1 MGQLEIERV
10 GEATFVL
17 QMGPHHPATHGVLKL
32 VCEFEGERVVKITPD
47 VGYLHRGVEKLSE
60 SKTYAGA
67 MTLTDRLDY
76 ISSMTNN
83 IGYCVAVERL
93 MGIEPPPRAKFIR
106 TMVAELTRLSSHLL
120 WLATH
125 ALDIG
130 AMTVFLYAFREREQI
145 LQFFEKICGARLTVS
160 YPRIGGVRVDIREN
174 VLDEIYRFMETML
187 KRVDEYETL
196 LTENRIWIA
205 RTKGIGV
212 ITAQEAVSLGLTGP
226 ALRGSGVYYDIRKLI
241 PYDAYS
247 EVDFEVP
254 LGENG
259 DTYDRYLCRIREM
272 RQSAL
277 IVKQCIEKMPVG
289 EIISEQSPDIDMAF
303 QGKRKIVADD
313 SLLSGF
319 IKFIDEK
326 QEIMPKGEIY
336 SAIEAPK
343 GELGF
348 YIISDGSGRPY
359 RMRVRAPS
367 FIHIS
372 AIPELCEGHLLA
384 DVIAI
389 IGTLDIVMGEADR

>member
-1 MGQLEIERV
+1 MGQLEIEKLSETR
-10 GEATFVL
+10 FVL

-32 VCEFEGERVVKITPD
+32 YCEFEGERVVKIVPE
-47 VGYLHRGVEKLSE
+47 VGFLHRGVEKLGE
-60 SKTYAGA
+60 NKTYAQA
-67 MTLTDRLDY
+67 ITLTDRLDY

-83 IGYCVAVERL
+83 IGYCLAIERL
-93 MGIEPPPRAKFIR
+93 IGVEPPLRAKFIR
-106 TMVAELTRLSSHLL
+106 TLVAELTRLSSHLL

-145 LQFFEKICGARLTVS
+145 LDFFEKICGARLTVT
-160 YPRIGGVRVDIREN
+160 YPRIGGVRVDVRDE
-174 VLDEIYRFMETML
+174 VLDEIYKFMDVML
-187 KRVDEYETL
+187 KRIDEYEGL

-205 RTKGIGV
+205 RTRDVGV
-212 ITAQEAVSLGLTGP
+212 ISADEALSLGLTGP
-226 ALRGSGVYYDIRKLI
+226 ALRGSGVYYDIRKLV
-241 PYDAYS
+241 PYDAYPYV
-247 EVDFEVP
+247 EFEVP

-272 RQSAL
+272 RQSCL
-277 IVKQCIEKMPVG
+277 IVKQCIEKMPQG
-289 EIISEQSPDIDMAF
+289 EILSESAPEQDMPF
-303 QGKRKIVADD
+303 QTKRKITADS
-313 SLLSGF
+313 SLWSGYIRF
-319 IKFIDEK
+319 TEEAMEMF
-326 QEIMPKGEIY
+326 PKGEIY

-348 YIISDGSGRPY
+348 YIVSDGSTKPY

-372 AIPELCEGHLLA
+372 AIPKLCEGHLLA

>member
-1 MGQLEIERV
+1 MGQLEIEKV
-10 GEATFVL
+10 DETTFVL

-32 VCEFEGERVVKITPD
+32 FCEFEGERVKKILPE
-47 VGYLHRGVEKLSE
+47 VGYLHRGIEKLAE
-60 SKTYAGA
+60 FKTYPAA

-76 ISSMTNN
+76 ISSMSNN
-83 IGYCVAVERL
+83 IAYCLAVERL
-93 MGIEPPPRAKFIR
+93 MGIEPPARAKFIR

-160 YPRIGGVRVDIREN
+160 YPRIGGVRLDIKKH
-174 VLDEIYRFMETML
+174 VLEEIYEFMKVMV

-212 ITAQEAVSLGLTGP
+212 ISPEEAVSLGITGP
-226 ALRGSGVYYDIRKLI
+226 ALRGSGVYYDIRKHA

-254 LGENG
+254 LGEHG
-259 DTYDRYLCRIREM
+259 DTYDRYLCRVREM
-272 RQSAL
+272 RQSAF
-277 IVKQCIEKMPVG
+277 IVKQCIEKMPEG
-289 EIISEQSPDIDMAF
+289 EILAEDSPDIDLAP
-303 QGKRKIVADD
+303 QSKRIIKGGE
-313 SLLSGF
+313 SLWSGF
-319 IKFIDEK
+319 VEFTDEK
-326 QEIMPKGEIY
+326 YEVLPKGEIY
-336 SAIEAPK
+336 SAVEAPK

-348 YIISDGSGRPY
+348 YIVSDGGGKPY

-372 AIPELCEGHLLA
+372 AIPKLCEGHLLA
-384 DVIAI
+384 DIIAI

>member
-60 SKTYAGA
+60 SKTYAGT

-254 LGENG
+254 LGEKG

>member
-1 MGQLEIERV
+1 MGQLEIEKLD
-10 GEATFVL
+10 ETTFVL

-32 VCEFEGERVVKITPD
+32 VCEFEGERVVKITPE
-47 VGYLHRGVEKLSE
+47 VGFLHRGIEKLAE
-60 SKTYAGA
+60 NKTYPAV

-83 IGYCVAVERL
+83 IGFCLAVERL
-93 MGIEPPPRAKFIR
+93 MGIEPPLRAKFIR
-106 TMVAELTRLSSHLL
+106 TIVAELTRLSSHLL

-130 AMTVFLYAFREREQI
+130 AMTMFLYCFREREQI

-160 YPRIGGVRVDIREN
+160 YPRIGGVRVDIKEE
-174 VLDEIYRFMETML
+174 VLEEIYRFMELML
-187 KRVDEYETL
+187 KRVDEYETI

-205 RTKGIGV
+205 RTRNVGV
-212 ITAQEAVSLGLTGP
+212 VTAEEAVSMGLTGP
-226 ALRGSGVYYDIRKLI
+226 ALRASGVYYDIRKAA
-241 PYDAYS
+241 PYDAYPYV
-247 EVDFEVP
+247 EFEVP
-254 LGENG
+254 LGEKG
-259 DTYDRYLCRIREM
+259 DTYDRYLCRVREM
-272 RQSAL
+272 RQSAF
-277 IVKQCIEKMPVG
+277 IIRQCIEKMPQG
-289 EIISEQSPDIDMAF
+289 EILSSHAPDIDMAF
-303 QGKRKIVADD
+303 QGKRKIQPAD
-313 SLLSGF
+313 SLWGGF
-319 IKFIDEK
+319 IKFTTEK
-326 QEIMPKGEIY
+326 EEIMPKSEVY

-372 AIPELCEGHLLA
+372 AIPKLCEGHLLA

>member
-1 MGQLEIERV
+1 MGQLEIEKLN
-10 GEATFVL
+10 ETTFVL

-32 VCEFEGERVVKITPD
+32 LCEFEGERVVKIKPE
-47 VGYLHRGVEKLSE
+47 VGYLHRGVEKVAE
-60 SKTYAGA
+60 SKTYPSA

-83 IGYCVAVERL
+83 IGYCLAVERL
-93 MGIEPPPRAKFIR
+93 IGVEPPPRAKFIR

-145 LQFFEKICGARLTVS
+145 LQFFERICGARLTVS
-160 YPRIGGVRVDIREN
+160 YPRIGGVRVDIKEY
-174 VLDEIYRFMETML
+174 VLEEIYKFMDVML
-187 KRVDEYETL
+187 KRVDEYEGL

-212 ITAQEAVSLGLTGP
+212 ITPEEAISLGLTGP
-226 ALRGSGVYYDIRKLI
+226 ALRGSGVYYDIRKHM
-241 PYDAYS
+241 PYDAYD

-254 LGENG
+254 LGMNG

-277 IVKQCIEKMPVG
+277 IVKQCVEKMPKG
-289 EIISEQSPDIDMAF
+289 EIIADEVPDIDLSH
-303 QGKRKIVADD
+303 QTKRKIEPGD
-313 SLLSGF
+313 SLWSGF
-319 IKFIDEK
+319 IAFSEEK
-326 QEIMPKGEIY
+326 QELLPKGEIY

-348 YIISDGSGRPY
+348 YIISDGSGKPF

-372 AIPELCEGHLLA
+372 AIPKLCEGHLLA

>member
-1 MGQLEIERV
+1 MGQLEIEKLS
-10 GEATFVL
+10 ETKFVL

-32 VCEFEGERVVKITPD
+32 YTEFKGERVLKIIPD
-47 VGYLHRGVEKLSE
+47 VGYLHRGVEKLAE
-60 SKTYAGA
+60 SKTYPSA

-83 IGYCVAVERL
+83 IGYCLAVERL
-93 MGIEPPPRAKFIR
+93 MGIEPPPRAKYIR

-145 LQFFEKICGARLTVS
+145 LELFEKICGARLTVS
-160 YPRIGGVRVDIREN
+160 YPRIGGIRVDIKEQ
-174 VLDEIYRFMETML
+174 VLEEIYKFTEIML
-187 KRVDEYETL
+187 NRIDEYEGL
-196 LTENRIWIA
+196 LTENRIWIS
-205 RTKGIGV
+205 RTKGVGV
-212 ITAQEAVSLGLTGP
+212 VSSEEALSLGLTGP

-272 RQSAL
+272 KQSAL
-277 IVKQCIEKMPVG
+277 IIRQCIEKMPEG
-289 EIISEQSPDIDMAF
+289 EIIAEQTIDIDIPH
-303 QGKRKIVADD
+303 QGKRKISAGD
-313 SLLSGF
+313 SLWSGF
-319 IKFIDEK
+319 IKFVDEK
-326 QEIMPKGEIY
+326 AELIPPGEIY

-348 YIISDGSGRPY
+348 YIVSDGSGRPY

-367 FIHIS
+367 FVHIS
-372 AIPELCEGHLLA
+372 AIPKLCEGHLLA

>member
-10 GEATFVL
+10 GETTFVL

-277 IVKQCIEKMPVG
+277 IVKQCIEKMPAG

>member
-1 MGQLEIERV
+1 MGQLEIEKLSDT
-10 GEATFVL
+10 TFVV

-32 VCEFEGERVVKITPD
+32 LCEFEGERVVKVTPD

-60 SKTYAGA
+60 SKTYPGA

-76 ISSMTNN
+76 VSSMTNN
-83 IGYCVAVERL
+83 IGYCLAVERL
-93 MGIEPPPRAKFIR
+93 IGIEPPRRAKFIR

-160 YPRIGGVRVDIREN
+160 YPRIGGLRVDISSN
-174 VLDEIYRFMETML
+174 LLDEIYSFTDVML
-187 KRVDEYETL
+187 NKVDEYEGL
-196 LTENRIWIA
+196 LTENRIWIS
-205 RTKGIGV
+205 RTKGVGV
-212 ITAQEAVSLGLTGP
+212 ISAEQAVFLGLTGP
-226 ALRGSGVYYDIRKLI
+226 MLRGSGLYYDIRKFM
-241 PYDAYS
+241 PYDAYD

-254 LGENG
+254 LGQNG
-259 DTYDRYLCRIREM
+259 DTYDRYLCRIQEM

-277 IVKQCIEKMPVG
+277 IIKQSIEKMPEG
-289 EIISEQSPDIDMAF
+289 EIVAENAIDIDITY
-303 QGKRKIVADD
+303 QGKRKIIAES
-313 SLLSGF
+313 SLWSGF
-319 IKFIDEK
+319 IQFTDEK
-326 QEIMPKGEIY
+326 TELIPKGELY

-343 GELGF
+343 GEFGF
-348 YIISDGSGRPY
+348 YIVSDGSGKPF
-359 RMRVRAPS
+359 RMRMRAPS
-367 FIHIS
+367 FVHIS
-372 AIPELCEGHLLA
+372 AIPKLCQGHLLA

>member
-1 MGQLEIERV
+1 MGQLEIEKLT
-10 GEATFVL
+10 ETKFVL

-32 VCEFEGERVVKITPD
+32 LCEFEGERVVKITPD

-60 SKTYAGA
+60 WKTYPGA

-83 IGYCVAVERL
+83 IGYCLAVERL
-93 MGIEPPPRAKFIR
+93 IGIEPPPRAKFIR

-160 YPRIGGVRVDIREN
+160 YPRIGGVRVDIRSH
-174 VLDEIYRFMETML
+174 VLEEIYSFTEVML
-187 KRVDEYETL
+187 KRIDEYEGL
-196 LTENRIWIA
+196 LTENRIWLS

-212 ITAQEAVSLGLTGP
+212 VSAERAVSLGLTGP
-226 ALRGSGVYYDIRKLI
+226 ALRGSGVYYDVRKFM
-241 PYDAYS
+241 PYDAYD
-247 EVDFEVP
+247 EVDFIVP
-254 LGENG
+254 IGENG
-259 DTYDRYLCRIREM
+259 DTYDRYLCRIQEM

-277 IVKQCIEKMPVG
+277 IIRQCIEKMPEG
-289 EIISEQSPDIDMAF
+289 EILADNAIDTDISLQL
-303 QGKRKIVADD
+303 KRKVAAD
-313 SLLSGF
+313 SSLWSGF
-319 IKFIDEK
+319 IKFTDEK
-326 QEIMPKGEIY
+326 IELIPGGEIY

-348 YIISDGSGRPY
+348 YIVSDGSARPF

>member
-1 MGQLEIERV
+1 MGQLEIDKISDT
-10 GEATFVL
+10 TFVL

-32 VCEFEGERVVKITPD
+32 LCEFEGESVKKIKPE

-60 SKTYAGA
+60 SKTYPGA

-83 IGYCVAVERL
+83 IGYCLAVERL
-93 MGIEPPPRAKFIR
+93 MRIELPPRAKFIR
-106 TMVAELTRLSSHLL
+106 TMVAEMTRLSSHLL

-145 LQFFEKICGARLTVS
+145 LQLFEKICGARLTVS
-160 YPRIGGVRVDIREN
+160 YPRIGGVRVDIKKH
-174 VLDEIYRFMETML
+174 VLEEIYKFTELIL

-196 LTENRIWIA
+196 LTENRIWIS
-205 RTKGIGV
+205 RTRGVGV
-212 ITAQEAVSLGLTGP
+212 ISPEDAVLLGLTGP
-226 ALRGSGVYYDIRKLI
+226 ALRGSGVYYDIRKHM

-259 DTYDRYLCRIREM
+259 DTYDRYMCRIKEM

-277 IVKQCIEKMPVG
+277 IVKQCIEKMPEG
-289 EIISEQSPDIDMAF
+289 EIISDKSPDIDLPY
-303 QGKRKIVADD
+303 QSKRKIEPGD
-313 SLLSGF
+313 SLWSGF
-319 IKFIDEK
+319 IAFSEEK

-348 YIISDGSGRPY
+348 YIVSDGSGKPY

-372 AIPELCEGHLLA
+372 AIPKLCEGHLLA

>member
-1 MGQLEIERV
+1 MGQLEIEKLTETR
-10 GEATFVL
+10 FVL

-32 VCEFEGERVVKITPD
+32 YTEFEGERVLKIVPD
-47 VGYLHRGVEKLSE
+47 VGYLHRGIEKLAE
-60 SKTYAGA
+60 SKTYPSA

-83 IGYCVAVERL
+83 IGYCLAVERL

-145 LQFFEKICGARLTVS
+145 LDFFEKICGARLTVS
-160 YPRIGGVRVDIREN
+160 YPRIGGVRVDINEK
-174 VLDEIYRFMETML
+174 VLDEIYKFTEIML
-187 KRVDEYETL
+187 KRVDEYEGL
-196 LTENRIWIA
+196 LTENRIWIS
-205 RTKGIGV
+205 RTKGVGV
-212 ITAQEAVSLGLTGP
+212 VSSEEALSLGLTGP

-241 PYDAYS
+241 PYDAYP

-259 DTYDRYLCRIREM
+259 DTYDRYLCRIKEM
-272 RQSAL
+272 RQSTL
-277 IVKQCIEKMPVG
+277 IIKQCIEKIPEG
-289 EIISEQSPDIDMAF
+289 DILTEQAPDIDIPH
-303 QGKRKIVADD
+303 QGKRQISAGD
-313 SLLSGF
+313 SLWSGF
-319 IKFIDEK
+319 IQFVDKKTEL
-326 QEIMPKGEIY
+326 MPPAEIY

-372 AIPELCEGHLLA
+372 AIPKLCEGHLLA

>member
-1 MGQLEIERV
+1 MGQLEIDKITDT
-10 GEATFVL
+10 TFVL

-32 VCEFEGERVVKITPD
+32 LCEFEGERVKKIKPE

-60 SKTYAGA
+60 SKTYPCA

-83 IGYCVAVERL
+83 IAYCIAVERL
-93 MGIEPPPRAKFIR
+93 LGIEPPQRAKFIR

-160 YPRIGGVRVDIREN
+160 YPRIGGVRVN
-174 VLDEIYRFMETML
+174 VKKHVLEEIYKFIELML

-196 LTENRIWIA
+196 LTENRIWIS
-205 RTKGIGV
+205 RTRGVGV
-212 ITAQEAVSLGLTGP
+212 ISPEDAVSFGLTGP
-226 ALRGSGVYYDIRKLI
+226 ALRGSGVYYDVRKHM
-241 PYDAYS
+241 PYDAYN
-247 EVDFEVP
+247 EVDFDVP
-254 LGENG
+254 LGQNG
-259 DTYDRYLCRIREM
+259 DTYDRYICRIREM

-277 IVKQCIEKMPVG
+277 IVKQCIEKMPEG
-289 EIISEQSPDIDMAF
+289 EIISDKSPDMDLP
-303 QGKRKIVADD
+303 QQLKRKIEAGD
-313 SLLSGF
+313 SLWSGF
-319 IKFIDEK
+319 IAFSEEK
-326 QEIMPKGEIY
+326 QEIIPKGEIY

-348 YIISDGSGRPY
+348 YIVSDGSGKPY

-372 AIPELCEGHLLA
+372 AIPKLCEGHLLA

>member
-1 MGQLEIERV
+1 MGQLEIEKISDT
-10 GEATFVL
+10 TFVL

-32 VCEFEGERVVKITPD
+32 WCEFEGERVINIKPD

-60 SKTYAGA
+60 SKTYPGA

-83 IGYCVAVERL
+83 IGYCLAIERL

-106 TMVAELTRLSSHLL
+106 TMVSEMTRLSSHLL

-160 YPRIGGVRVDIREN
+160 YPRIGGVRVDIEQK
-174 VLDEIYRFMETML
+174 VIDEINRFMDEML
-187 KRVDEYETL
+187 RRVDEYETL
-196 LTENRIWIA
+196 LTENRIWLS
-205 RTKGIGV
+205 RTKGVGK
-212 ITAQEAVSLGLTGP
+212 ITAEEAISLGLTGP
-226 ALRGSGVYYDIRKLI
+226 ALRGSGVYYDIRKLM
-241 PYDAYS
+241 PYDAYP
-247 EVDFEVP
+247 EVEFEVP

-277 IVKQCIEKMPVG
+277 IVKQCIKKMPEG
-289 EIISEQSPDIDMAF
+289 EVLSENSPDIDLPH
-303 QGKRKIVADD
+303 QGRRKIEADD
-313 SLLSGF
+313 SLWSGF
-319 IKFIDEK
+319 ISFSQDK
-326 QEIMPKGEIY
+326 QDIMPKGEIY

-348 YIISDGSGRPY
+348 YIVSDGSGRPY

-372 AIPELCEGHLLA
+372 AIPKLCEGHLLA

>member
-1 MGQLEIERV
+1 MGQLEIEKLN
-10 GEATFVL
+10 ETTFVL

-32 VCEFEGERVVKITPD
+32 YCEFEGERVLRIIPD
-47 VGYLHRGVEKLSE
+47 VGYLHRGVEKLAE
-60 SKTYAGA
+60 SKTYPVA
-67 MTLTDRLDY
+67 MTITDRLDY

-83 IGYCVAVERL
+83 IGYCIAIERL
-93 MGIEPPPRAKFIR
+93 MGIEPTRRAKFIR

-145 LQFFEKICGARLTVS
+145 LTFFEKICGARLTVS
-160 YPRIGGVRVDIREN
+160 YPRIGGVRVDVEQA
-174 VLDEIYRFMETML
+174 VLDEIYGFTDTML
-187 KRVDEYETL
+187 KKIDDYEEL

-205 RTKGIGV
+205 RTKGIG
-212 ITAQEAVSLGLTGP
+212 IISAEEALSLGLTGP
-226 ALRGSGVYYDIRKLI
+226 VLRGSGVYYDIRKLE
-241 PYDAYS
+241 PYDAYG
-247 EVDFEVP
+247 EVNFEVP

-259 DTYDRYLCRIREM
+259 DTYDRYLCRIQEM
-272 RQSAL
+272 RQSVF
-277 IVKQCIEKMPVG
+277 IIKQCIEKMPEGQV
-289 EIISEQSPDIDMAF
+289 ISEQSPQIDMPF
-303 QGKRKIVADD
+303 QGKREILADG
-313 SLLSGF
+313 SLWNGF
-319 IKFIDEK
+319 VSFTDKK
-326 QEIMPKGEIY
+326 NEIMPKGEFY

-348 YIISDGSGRPY
+348 YIVSDGSGRPY

-372 AIPELCEGHLLA
+372 AIPKLCQGHLLA
-384 DVIAI
+384 DVITI

>member
-1 MGQLEIERV
+1 MGQLEIERLN
-10 GEATFVL
+10 ETTFVL

-32 VCEFEGERVVKITPD
+32 LCEFEGERVLKIVPD
-47 VGYLHRGVEKLSE
+47 VGYLHRGVEKLAE
-60 SKTYAGA
+60 WKTYPAA

-83 IGYCVAVERL
+83 IGYCLAVERL
-93 MGIEPPPRAKFIR
+93 LSIEPPPRAKFIR

-145 LQFFEKICGARLTVS
+145 LNIFEKICGARLTVS
-160 YPRIGGVRVDIREN
+160 YPRIGGVRIDIKDE
-174 VLDEIYRFMETML
+174 VLDEIYNFTDLML
-187 KRVDEYETL
+187 KRVDEYEGL
-196 LTENRIWIA
+196 LTENRIWIS

-212 ITAQEAVSLGLTGP
+212 ISAEEAVSLGLTGP
-226 ALRGSGVYYDIRKLI
+226 ALRGSGVYYDIRKLM

-247 EVDFEVP
+247 YVDFEVP

-259 DTYDRYLCRIREM
+259 DTYDRYLCRIQEI

-277 IVKQCIEKMPVG
+277 IIRQCIEKMPEG
-289 EIISEQSPDIDMAF
+289 EIIAEAAIDIDIPH
-303 QGKRKIVADD
+303 QGKRKISAGD
-313 SLLSGF
+313 SLWSGF
-319 IKFIDEK
+319 IQFIDEK
-326 QEIMPKGEIY
+326 EELIPVGEIY

-348 YIISDGSGRPY
+348 YIISDGSGRPF

-372 AIPELCEGHLLA
+372 AIPRLCEGHLLA

>member
-1 MGQLEIERV
+1 MGKLEIEKIN
-10 GEATFVL
+10 ETTFVL

-32 VCEFEGERVVKITPD
+32 WCEFEGEKVVRIKPD
-47 VGYLHRGVEKLSE
+47 IGYLHRGVEKLSE
-60 SKTYAGA
+60 SKTYPGA

-83 IGYCVAVERL
+83 IGYCLAVERL

-106 TMVAELTRLSSHLL
+106 TIVSELTRLSSHLL

-160 YPRIGGVRVDIREN
+160 YPRIGGVRVDIDER
-174 VLDEIYRFMETML
+174 VLSEIYSFMDTIL
-187 KRVDEYETL
+187 RRVDEYEGL
-196 LTENRIWIA
+196 LTENRIWIS
-205 RTKGIGV
+205 RTKGVGV
-212 ITAQEAVSLGLTGP
+212 ISAEDAISLGLTGP
-226 ALRGSGVYYDIRKLI
+226 ALRGSGVYYDIRKHI

-277 IVKQCIEKMPVG
+277 IVKQCIEKIPEG
-289 EIISEQSPDIDMAF
+289 EILSDKAPDIDMPH
-303 QGKRKIVADD
+303 QTKRVIEAGD
-313 SLLSGF
+313 SLWSGF
-319 IKFIDEK
+319 IAFREEK

-348 YIISDGSGRPY
+348 YIVSDGSGRPY

-372 AIPELCEGHLLA
+372 AIPKLCEGHLLA

>member
-1 MGQLEIERV
+1 MGQLEVEKLN
-10 GEATFVL
+10 ETTFVL

-32 VCEFEGERVVKITPD
+32 YTEFEGERVKKIVPD
-47 VGYLHRGVEKLSE
+47 VGYLHRGVEKLAE
-60 SKTYAGA
+60 WKTYPAV

-83 IGYCVAVERL
+83 IGYCLAVERL
-93 MGIEPPPRAKFIR
+93 MGIKPPRRARFIR

-145 LQFFEKICGARLTVS
+145 LNIFEKICGARLTVS
-160 YPRIGGVRVDIREN
+160 YPRIGGVRVDIKDE
-174 VLDEIYRFMETML
+174 VLEEIYKFTDIML
-187 KRVDEYETL
+187 SRIDEYEGL

-205 RTKGIGV
+205 RTKGVGV
-212 ITAQEAVSLGLTGP
+212 ISKEEAIALGITGP
-226 ALRGSGVYYDIRKLI
+226 ALRGSGVFYDIRKLI
-241 PYDAYS
+241 PYDAYE

-254 LGENG
+254 LGQNG
-259 DTYDRYLCRIREM
+259 DTYDRYLCRIQEM
-272 RQSAL
+272 RQSVL
-277 IVKQCIEKMPVG
+277 IIKQCIEKMPDG
-289 EIISEQSPDIDMAF
+289 EILAENAPDIDMPH
-303 QGKRKIVADD
+303 QGKRKITASA
-313 SLLSGF
+313 SLWSGF
-319 IKFIDEK
+319 VEFSDEK
-326 QEIMPKGEIY
+326 TELIPQGEIY

-348 YIISDGSGRPY
+348 YIVSDGSGRPF

-372 AIPELCEGHLLA
+372 AIPKLCEGHLLA

>member
-1 MGQLEIERV
+1 MGQLEVEKITDT
-10 GEATFVL
+10 TFVL

-32 VCEFEGERVVKITPD
+32 LCEFEGERVINIKPD
-47 VGYLHRGVEKLSE
+47 VGYLHRGVEKLAE
-60 SKTYAGA
+60 SKTYPGA

-83 IGYCVAVERL
+83 IGYCLAVERL
-93 MGIEPPPRAKFIR
+93 LGIEPPPRAKFIR
-106 TMVAELTRLSSHLL
+106 TMVSEMTRLSSHLL

-145 LQFFEKICGARLTVS
+145 LQFFENICGARLTVS
-160 YPRIGGVRVDIREN
+160 YPRIGGVRVDIEEKT
-174 VLDEIYRFMETML
+174 LEEIYKFSELML
-187 KRVDEYETL
+187 RRVDEYETL

-205 RTKGIGV
+205 RTRGVGV
-212 ITAQEAVSLGLTGP
+212 ITAEEAVSMGLTGP
-226 ALRGSGVYYDIRKLI
+226 ALRGSGVYYDIRKHM
-241 PYDAYS
+241 PYDAYP
-247 EVDFEVP
+247 EVEFEVP
-254 LGENG
+254 LGQYG
-259 DTYDRYLCRIREM
+259 DTYDRYMCRIREM

-277 IVKQCIEKMPVG
+277 IIRQCIEKMPAG
-289 EIISEQSPDIDMAF
+289 EVISPEAPELDIPH
-303 QGKRKIVADD
+303 QGKRKIEAGD
-313 SLLSGF
+313 SLWSGF
-319 IKFIDEK
+319 IAFSEEK
-326 QEIMPKGEIY
+326 LELMPKGEIY

-348 YIISDGSGRPY
+348 YIVSDGSTKPY

-372 AIPELCEGHLLA
+372 AIPKLCEGHLLA

>member
-1 MGQLEIERV
+1 MGQLEIEKIN
-10 GEATFVL
+10 ETTFVL

-32 VCEFEGERVVKITPD
+32 ICEFEGERVVKITPD

-60 SKTYAGA
+60 NKTYPVV

-83 IGYCVAVERL
+83 IGYCLAVERL

-106 TMVAELTRLSSHLL
+106 TMVAEMSRLSSHLL

-160 YPRIGGVRVDIREN
+160 YPRIGGVRVDVKEHI
-174 VLDEIYRFMETML
+174 LDEIFKLMELML
-187 KRVDEYETL
+187 SRIDEYETL

-205 RTKGIGV
+205 RTQGIGV
-212 ITAQEAVSLGLTGP
+212 ISPEEAVSLGLTGP
-226 ALRGSGVYYDIRKLI
+226 ALRGSGIYYDIRKHT

-247 EVDFEVP
+247 ELEFEVP
-254 LGENG
+254 LGEKG
-259 DTYDRYLCRIREM
+259 DTYDRYLCRIKEM

-277 IVKQCIEKMPVG
+277 IVKQCIEKMPEG
-289 EIISEQSPDIDMAF
+289 DIISNESPDIDLSH
-303 QGKRKIVADD
+303 QSIRKIEPGD
-313 SLLSGF
+313 SLWSGF
-319 IKFIDEK
+319 IAFSDKK
-326 QEIMPKGEIY
+326 QEIIPKGEIY

-348 YIISDGSGRPY
+348 YIVSDGTSRPY
-359 RMRVRAPS
+359 RMRIRAPS

-372 AIPELCEGHLLA
+372 AIPNLCEGHLLA

>member
-1 MGQLEIERV
+1 MGQLEIEKI
-10 GEATFVL
+10 GETTFVL

-32 VCEFEGERVVKITPD
+32 LCEFEGEKVVSIKPD

-60 SKTYAGA
+60 SKTYPGA

-76 ISSMTNN
+76 ISSMSNN
-83 IGYCVAVERL
+83 IGYCLAVERL
-93 MGIEPPPRAKFIR
+93 IGIEPPPRAKFIR

-160 YPRIGGVRVDIREN
+160 YPRIGGVRVDVEER
-174 VLDEIYRFMETML
+174 VLDDINRFMDEML
-187 KRVDEYETL
+187 RRVDEYETL
-196 LTENRIWIA
+196 LTENRIWLS
-205 RTKGIGV
+205 RTKGVGQIS
-212 ITAQEAVSLGLTGP
+212 AEEAISLGLTGP
-226 ALRGSGVYYDIRKLI
+226 ALRGSGVYYDIRKLM

-247 EVDFEVP
+247 ELEFEVP
-254 LGENG
+254 LGEHG
-259 DTYDRYLCRIREM
+259 DTYDRYMCRICEM

-277 IVKQCIEKMPVG
+277 IVKQCIEKMPDG
-289 EIISEQSPDIDMAF
+289 EIISDKAPDIDLPH
-303 QGKRKIVADD
+303 QLKRKIKPDD
-313 SLLSGF
+313 SLWSGF
-319 IKFIDEK
+319 IAFSEEK
-326 QEIMPKGEIY
+326 QELIPKGEIY

-348 YIISDGSGRPY
+348 YIVSDGSTKPY

-372 AIPELCEGHLLA
+372 AIPKLCEGHLLA

>member
-1 MGQLEIERV
+1 MGQLEIEKAS
-10 GEATFVL
+10 ETTFAL
-17 QMGPHHPATHGVLKL
+17 QLGPHHPATHGVLRL
-32 VCEFEGERVVKITPD
+32 LCEFEGERVIKITPD
-47 VGYLHRGVEKLSE
+47 VGYLHRGIEKLSE
-60 SKTYAGA
+60 SKTYPGA

-83 IGYCVAVERL
+83 IAYCLAVERL

-106 TMVAELTRLSSHLL
+106 TIVSELTRLSSHLL
-120 WLATH
+120 WIATH

-160 YPRIGGVRVDIREN
+160 YPRIGGVRVDIEEP
-174 VLDEIYRFMETML
+174 VLDEIYSYMDVML
-187 KRVDEYETL
+187 SKVDEYETL
-196 LTENRIWIA
+196 LSENRIWLA
-205 RTKGIGV
+205 RTKGIG
-212 ITAQEAVSLGLTGP
+212 IIKPEEAISFGLTGP
-226 ALRGSGVYYDIRKLI
+226 ALRASGVYYDIRKHY

-247 EVDFEVP
+247 EIDFEVP

-259 DTYDRYLCRIREM
+259 DTYDRYLCRIHEM
-272 RQSAL
+272 RQSAQ
-277 IVKQCIEKMPVG
+277 IVRLCIEKMPKG
-289 EIISEQSPDIDMAF
+289 EIISERSLDIDIPY
-303 QGKRKIVADD
+303 QSKRKIKAEET
-313 SLLSGF
+313 LWGGF
-319 IKFIDEK
+319 IAFSEERE
-326 QEIMPKGEIY
+326 EILSRGEIY

-348 YIISDGSGRPY
+348 YIVSDGSGKPY
-359 RMRVRAPS
+359 RMRIRSPS

-372 AIPELCEGHLLA
+372 AIPKLCEGHLLA